1 MADKTGQTL
10 DRGFLRCDRRLVVD
24 VL

>member
-10 DRGFLRCDRRLVVD
+10 DRGFLCCDRRLVVD